1 MQRESRI
8 LLVAPYPELQTLAED
23 CCNLS
28 GIGVQVAL
36 GDLHEGTVIARAAES
51 AGCEV
56 IISRGGT
63 ARAIRE
69 AVSLPVIEIKVTGYD
84 LLRVLY
90 PAFTQGRRVA
100 VVGFDNVVQGAK
112 TICDTIGFK
121 AGLFLVETPADA
133 EAQIAEAC
141 EWGARFIVGDVVSTR
156 TAEAHGLDVQLIM
169 SGAEAVQYAI
179 IEAFELLHHTTH
191 EREQKH
197 KLKAI
202 LDYSQEGIVSVD
214 RTGALEFVNP
224 AAAVLYGVSS
234 TGVIGE
240 QVDRALPNTALH
252 RVLVSGQAEL
262 EQIRELGNARIV
274 AHTVPITFHDSVHG
288 AVEIL
293 QDVTRIQQL
302 EHRIRTELHRKG
314 LVAKHRFEDLVAESP
329 AMKSAIKIAR
339 GFARTRSNVL
349 LVGET
354 GTGKELFAQSIHNAG
369 KAADGP
375 FVAVNCA
382 ALPGSLLESELFGYA
397 DGAFTGARKGGKQGL
412 FELAHNGTVFL
423 DEVTEMGL
431 ELQARFLR
439 VVQEREVMRV
449 GGDKVIPVRVRII
462 AATNQNLRAEVEQ
475 KRFRQDLYYRLKV
488 LDLKIP
494 PLRERGHDIV
504 ILLEQFLQRFSR
516 DHGIAPP
523 ALSATLTQRLLGHSW
538 PGNVRELENLAEKIV
553 AMLVG
558 TPEVGS
564 ADFDE
569 DLILEELDESQRGL
583 TGSSVRNRS
592 ETGAELRERE
602 REIIL
607 EVLHAEGYN
616 QTRTAARLGIDR
628 GTLRRKLK
636 NEQ

>member
-8 LLVAPYPELQTLAED
+8 LLVAPYPELKTLAED

-28 GIGVQVAL
+28 GTGVCTEI
-36 GDLHEGTVIARAAES
+36 GDLQDGTVVARAAES

-90 PAFTQGRRVA
+90 PAYTQGRRVA

-121 AGLFLVETPADA
+121 AGLFLVQTPSDA
-133 EAQIAEAC
+133 ESRISEAC
-141 EWGARFIVGDVVSTR
+141 EWGASLIVGDVVSTR

-214 RTGALEFVNP
+214 QTGALEFVNP
-224 AAAVLYGVSS
+224 AAAVLYGVTSPD
-234 TGVIGE
+234 VIGE
-240 QVDRALPNTALH
+240 RAESALPNTALQS
-252 RVLVSGQAEL
+252 VLDSGHAEL
-262 EQIRELGNARIV
+262 EQIRELGASRIV
-274 AHTVPITFHDSVHG
+274 AHTVPISFHDNVHG

-302 EHRIRTELHRKG
+302 EQRIRTELHRKG
-314 LVAKHRFEDLVAESP
+314 LVAKHRFEDLVAESA
-329 AMKSAIKIAR
+329 AMQGAIRIAR

-449 GGDKVIPVRVRII
+449 GGDKVIPIRVRII
-462 AATNQNLRAEVEQ
+462 AATNQNLRDEVEQ

-488 LDLKIP
+488 LDLRIP
-494 PLRERGHDIV
+494 PLRERGYDV
-504 ILLEQFLQRFSR
+504 VLLMEQFLRRFSK

-523 ALSATLTQRLLGHSW
+523 VLSAALTERLLGHSW

-553 AMLVG
+553 AMVVG
-558 TPEVGS
+558 TPDVGS
-564 ADFDE
+564 AEFDE
-569 DLILEELDESQRGL
+569 GLILDELEVPRPGL
-583 TGSSVRNRS
+583 PVDSAQSRN
-592 ETGAELRERE
+592 EAGAELRERE

-607 EVLHAEGYN
+607 EVLHAEGFN
-616 QTRTAARLGIDR
+616 QTRAAQRLGIDR

-636 NEQ
+636 NE